1 MSKNKKNEKK
11 YQKLKPQII
20 CKSNK
25 YQVKMPGRGRPKKA
39 NAPKETCKNDK
50 HDLFES
56 GDSEDTDIPGGVKRF
71 ARQSFSEDWF
81 SEIKI
86 LAKNSLRLEE
96 KIENLFEKYF
106 KKLDCKLEK
115 MNEIEE
121 KVNTN
126 NAKIDEHET
135 RLRRMEYETI
145 KQNIIIKGLKLSEK
159 AQNGYETKDQT
170 EENVKKILKLLKIE
184 KQIDVL
190 SALRFKNT
198 GGKPGQI
205 QVKLG
210 SMKEKMT
217 IFQALKKIKPKNI
230 TVRDEFSRSLKENAL
245 NLEKEAYQIRQ
256 VDNATKTR
264 VIMIDGGAEA
274 ILLIKRKSDQKFT
287 RWEKEGG
294 VFF

>member
-1 MSKNKKNEKK
+1 
-11 YQKLKPQII
+11 
-20 CKSNK
+20 
-25 YQVKMPGRGRPKKA
+25 MPGRGRQKKA
-39 NAPKETCKNDK
+39 TAAKEICKDEIEDCHEN
-50 HDLFES
+50 ES
-56 GDSEDTDIPGGVKRF
+56 DDSDVPGSVKRI
-71 ARQSFSEDWF
+71 AKEPNYDGWSAD
-81 SEIKI
+81 IKI

-106 KKLDCKLEK
+106 EKLDCKLK
-115 MNEIEE
+115 KIDEIEE
-121 KVNTN
+121 KVSTN
-126 NAKIDEHET
+126 KTKIDEHET

-170 EENVKKILKLLKIE
+170 EENVKKFLKLLKIE

-245 NLEKEAYQIRQ
+245 NLEKEAFQIRQ

-294 VFF
+294 VSDSE